1 MAIGFAVDKGDDGH
15 KLKLSMQVLVPQKIE
30 QESSVKD
37 PTKIIETSGDSIH
50 QIFRTTALKNTPHF
64 CSAAEGLFV
73 FSRPHQ

>member
-50 QIFRTTALKNTPHF
+50 QIFRTTALKTHRIF
-64 CSAAEGLFV
+64 AQQLEGLFV
-73 FSRPHQ
+73 FSRPYQ